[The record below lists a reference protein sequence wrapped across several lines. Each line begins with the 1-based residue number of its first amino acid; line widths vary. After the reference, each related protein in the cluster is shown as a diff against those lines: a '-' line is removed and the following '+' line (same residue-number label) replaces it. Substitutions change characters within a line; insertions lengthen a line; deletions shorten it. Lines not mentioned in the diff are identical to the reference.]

1 MIAHVRI
8 NKITILYLLSAIT
21 LFLVAF
27 VTPQIVSYRDNYWT
41 QHNQMIGEL
50 LVVWGLIF
58 GGIVVLTAIFSF
70 VQFLYEAD
78 ADSFKLRFTPL
89 EVVLL
94 LIFLFNIVGCVIGLA
109 RNEGVTHVAGDFL
122 KNTFIPLFYFWS
134 KKSLDSDEDI
144 LRFTKM
150 LIVVD
155 GMLFIIFGF
164 TNYMTYAQV
173 GRTFLYTV
181 YFTLYFEEQ
190 RALPKLIFEI
200 VTLIALY
207 IVITTGG
214 FRGTLMVFGLV
225 VLTNFFL
232 NFQGKVSIQSAV
244 VLVGGILLAV
254 GAISFFEL
262 EKDVDFVSVKFASTV
277 DKENRRYLGLDESG
291 FQRLGEF
298 FDVAQ
303 TFQRENKIYLLVGF
317 GNGAT
322 LNNTLITPSEKGL
335 YGSQRKHNIYNTPLA
350 LLYRHGIIGL
360 ILFGYIY
367 YFIIRS
373 AFEFR
378 RYRKRLPPVRMFVFL
393 KVLIIY
399 HLSVVVFSLLGY
411 NFIGNIII
419 AFTLPLHSHLRERMM
434 EAVKGAPP
442 VGLPA

>member
-1 MIAHVRI
+1 
-8 NKITILYLLSAIT
+8 
-21 LFLVAF
+21 
-27 VTPQIVSYRDNYWT
+27 
-41 QHNQMIGEL
+41 MIGEL

-58 GGIVVLTAIFSF
+58 GGIVVLTTIFSF
-70 VQFLYEAD
+70 LQFLYEAD
-78 ADSFKLRFTPL
+78 ASSFKLRFTTL
-89 EVVLL
+89 EMVLL
-94 LIFLFNIVGCVIGLA
+94 LIFLFNIVGFVIGMA
-109 RNEGVTHVAGDFL
+109 RSEGFTHVAGDFL
-122 KNTFIPLFYFWS
+122 KNTFLPLFYLWS
-134 KKSLDSDEDI
+134 KKSLDSDEEV

-155 GMLFIIFGF
+155 GVLFIIFGF

-190 RALPKLIFEI
+190 RTLPKLVFQI

-214 FRGTLMVFGLV
+214 FRGTLMVFGLI
-225 VLTNFFL
+225 VLANLFL
-232 NFQGKVSIQSAV
+232 NFQSKVSIQSV
-244 VLVGGILLAV
+244 FVLVGGIMLAIAV
-254 GAISFFEL
+254 ISIFEL
-262 EKDVDFVSVKFASTV
+262 EKNVQFVSEKFASTIE
-277 DKENRRYLGLDESG
+277 KENRGYLGLDESG

-303 TFQRENKIYLLVGF
+303 SFQRENKIYLLVGF
-317 GNGAT
+317 GNGAM
-322 LNNTLITPSEKGL
+322 LNNTFITPSEKGL

-350 LLYRHGIIGL
+350 LLFRHGIVGL
-360 ILFGYIY
+360 VLFGYIY

-378 RYRKRLPPVRMFVFL
+378 KYRKRLPPLRMFVYL

-399 HLSVVVFSLLGY
+399 HFSAVVFSLLGY

-434 EAVKGAPP
+434 EVVRGEKTTA
-442 VGLPA
+442 LPT